1 MRCIYHVHFIRSY
14 PLEDTVTRRRI
25 SWLSGLT
32 LAAAAGIVACNKPAA
47 PSTDLSRDLEAA
59 SSASS
64 APTLTLAPTSGS
76 RETISAVEQAPEA
89 RHAPALARA
98 QPVQRRAA
106 PPVQTAQVIP
116 QSVTPPVT
124 QSPTATVAQVPAA
137 ASPAANQATPSRRP
151 TPIQQ
156 GHQGRYKTEAEIFR
170 DAPFPITP

>member
-1 MRCIYHVHFIRSY
+1 M
-14 PLEDTVTRRRI
+14 TRRRI

-32 LAAAAGIVACNKPAA
+32 LAAAAGIVACNKPAT

-64 APTLTLAPTSGS
+64 AATLTLAPTSGS
-76 RETISAVEQAPEA
+76 RETVSSVEQAPEA
-89 RHAPALARA
+89 RHAPAPARA
-98 QPVQRRAA
+98 QPVQRQAT
-106 PPVQTAQVIP
+106 PPARTAQVP
-116 QSVTPPVT
+116 PSVTPPVT
-124 QSPTATVAQVPAA
+124 QSPTATVAQVPTAT
-137 ASPAANQATPSRRP
+137 SPAVNKATPSRRP